1 MEEEE
6 EDDEEEDDEEEE
18 EEEEE
23 EEDEVSIVLGLKA
36 VLYSLKHKKIT
47 IARARAGQSIQSP
60 TMEWRGYER
69 LQESMRLAC
78 DVLSLAPE
86 LAACLSFFALSTL
99 ITGAQP
105 KGVCTLASIL
115 IILKSSSF
123 TLSPRAQRYI

>member
-1 MEEEE
+1 VEEEE

-86 LAACLSFFALSTL
+86 LAACLSFFCL
-99 ITGAQP
+99 IHPDYG
-105 KGVCTLASIL
+105 CTAKRGLHPGLNSNH
-115 IILKSSSF
+115 
-123 TLSPRAQRYI
+123 TQE